1 MSVSRDVVDH
11 EDLVDTGV
19 PTSAQ
24 FETTHVETPLR
35 AGAQGPAATPR
46 FCFGGQ
52 PEPAD
57 RALSSQ

>member
-1 MSVSRDVVDH
+1 VSVSRDVVDH

-35 AGAQGPAATPR
+35 VGAQGPAAPPGSASVANPNR
-46 FCFGGQ
+46 LI
-52 PEPAD
+52 AH
-57 RALSSQ
+57 